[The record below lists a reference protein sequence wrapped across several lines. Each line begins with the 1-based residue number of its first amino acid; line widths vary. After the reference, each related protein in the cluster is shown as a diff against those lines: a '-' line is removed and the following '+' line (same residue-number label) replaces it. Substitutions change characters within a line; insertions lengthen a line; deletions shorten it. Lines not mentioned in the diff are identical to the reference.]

1 MATHQKV
8 SFREVDA
15 LYVED
20 IVLDPVFLENI
31 RKIV

>member
-20 IVLDPVFLENI
+20 ISYTGW
-31 RKIV
+31 